1 MSDAYTDIGPLE
13 ARAPAPAQPGV
24 EREAAGLRISAPLA
38 VAIVLGLLIPLF
50 MASPANLTSD
60 ESLYLAEAYNI
71 AHGDGATYPSG
82 EPVTH
87 RAPLFPLVLAPA
99 VRLAGP
105 DAAYTVAKL
114 FVAANAL
121 LVLLLAW
128 RMGGPQAGPLAGV
141 IAGGA
146 AAASSYLSSLGA
158 TLYLDPAQCTA
169 LLCAMLFLHR
179 ALTDTRVR
187 WFVAAGL
194 STGVAFLFKESA
206 IQWAPLGVVAW
217 LALPELRTR
226 TGARGALA
234 FTLAFAAIAGLW
246 PLWVAARASETF
258 LLGSPGAMLALLA
271 LAAIAITSFATG
283 IAAWRSI
290 PEPAR
295 RRAAQLAPIAAK
307 AIVLGWA
314 AFMLYGLTRYAS
326 WDYNNDYFA
335 NVTAYM
341 RSVAPQA
348 QPYFL
353 LVLAWAWC
361 VVAARR
367 GEPAYRLIA
376 VAAALFAPFA
386 LFIANRNL
394 QLRDALP
401 LVYLSY
407 VLLGLVAAEAIRAA
421 ARRPL
426 EPPQRVF
433 ALSAALGLTAVFVMH
448 QAIDFRRDNA
458 EASAASQQVRPDAW
472 ENPFAL
478 GIADWMSANLPE
490 GSRVL
495 TSRLYFSSLHVRT
508 ESRFEIR
515 QIPTVRVDI
524 EPGDGS
530 LLSRESNLFRWGDAE
545 LRAGGAREQWLY
557 LKQFPGKG
565 YWIGLSQD
573 ELLGYIDQNAVDYVL
588 LTGDDSTF
596 SSLAYADYFAG
607 HPAFKLVHTEG
618 VSPADRFFVF
628 AVDRTQ
634 LALKDH
640 STVITPSSAAAL
652 AETTELDRAALE
664 AELGSPLR
672 ITDLERGLSEREL
685 FAAMVGVDLGLP

>member
-1 MSDAYTDIGPLE
+1 MAIG
-13 ARAPAPAQPGV
+13 AGV
-24 EREAAGLRISAPLA
+24 ERRPQTAAFAWRISAPLA
-38 VAIVLGLLIPLF
+38 VAIVLGLLIPLLS
-50 MASPANLTSD
+50 ASPAHLTSD

-71 AHGDGATYPSG
+71 AHGEGATYPSG
-82 EPVTH
+82 EPITH

-99 VRLAGP
+99 VKVGGP

-128 RMGGPQAGPLAGV
+128 RMGGSFAGV

-146 AAASSYLSSLGA
+146 AAASSYLNGLA
-158 TLYLDPAQCTA
+158 TTLYLDPAQCTA
-169 LLCAMLFLHR
+169 LLGALLFLHR
-179 ALTDTRVR
+179 ALDDVRPR

-194 STGVAFLFKESA
+194 CTGVAFLFKESA
-206 IQWAPLGVVAW
+206 VQWAPLGVIAW
-217 LALPELRTR
+217 LAMPQLRSR
-226 TGARGALA
+226 VGARGALA
-234 FTLAFAAIAGLW
+234 FTLAFGGIAGLW

-258 LLGSPGAMLALLA
+258 LLGSSGAMLALLA
-271 LAAIAITSFATG
+271 LAAIGITSFATG
-283 IAAWRSI
+283 IAAWRSV
-290 PEPAR
+290 PEHMRERVERMAPA
-295 RRAAQLAPIAAK
+295 AAK
-307 AIVLGWA
+307 VIVLAWA
-314 AFMLYGLTRYAS
+314 VFMLYGLTRYAT
-326 WDYNNDYFA
+326 WDYPNDYAA
-335 NVTAYM
+335 NVPAYL

-348 QPYFL
+348 QPFFL
-353 LVLAWAWC
+353 LALAWVWC
-361 VVAARR
+361 VRAAHR
-367 GEPAYRLIA
+367 GQPAYRLIA

-407 VLLGLVAAEAIRAA
+407 LVLGLAVADAVRAIT
-421 ARRPL
+421 RRPL
-426 EPPQRVF
+426 EPPARVF

-458 EASAASQQVRPDAW
+458 EASAASRELRPDAW

-478 GIADWMSANLPE
+478 SIADWMSANLPE
-490 GSRVL
+490 GARVL

-524 EPGDGS
+524 KPGNGS

-545 LRAGGAREQWLY
+545 LRSGGSAGPREHWLY

-573 ELLGYIDQNAVDYVL
+573 ELLGYIDEHALEYVL

-596 SSLAYADYFAG
+596 SSLAYADYFTG
-607 HPAFKLVHTEG
+607 HPAFTLVHAEG
-618 VSPADRFFVF
+618 VSASDRVFVY
-628 AVDRTQ
+628 AIDRTQ
-634 LALKDH
+634 LALKPH
-640 STVITPSSAAAL
+640 STVITPSSASAL
-652 AETTELDRAALE
+652 AAETRLDRAALE
-664 AELGSPLR
+664 ADLGSRLR